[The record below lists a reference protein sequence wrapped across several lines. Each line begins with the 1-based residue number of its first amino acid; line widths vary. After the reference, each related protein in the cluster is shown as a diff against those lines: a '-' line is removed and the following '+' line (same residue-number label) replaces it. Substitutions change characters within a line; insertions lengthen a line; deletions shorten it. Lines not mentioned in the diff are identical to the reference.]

1 MNINLNTFKTLI
13 KSNLNLTIL
22 IDWLIGVTGL
32 NFEKEYQIIKLL
44 NKDSPMLIDIGAHK
58 GESIKKLLK
67 YKPKAR
73 IYAFEPNKK
82 LAGKLK
88 NLFKLYKNITIYDFA
103 ISKKK
108 NISLFIPIINGYPFS
123 GLSSVNKAFIEE
135 RLDNYFSFNYKKK
148 ISFKRINIKTIT
160 IDELSLLPDLI
171 KIDAEGYEYEIL
183 KTAIN
188 TIKKTN
194 PILIIEFNKNSFY
207 RLNELLKNL
216 GYIGTTYYHDNY
228 QPNFKKL
235 NLEKIS
241 KIENDSNLVNIVYI
255 PKKSHLMLAY

>member
-1 MNINLNTFKTLI
+1 M
-13 KSNLNLTIL
+13 
-22 IDWLIGVTGL
+22 
-32 NFEKEYQIIKLL
+32 
-44 NKDSPMLIDIGAHK
+44 
-58 GESIKKLLK
+58 
-67 YKPKAR
+67 
-73 IYAFEPNKK
+73 
-82 LAGKLK
+82 
-88 NLFKLYKNITIYDFA
+88 
-103 ISKKK
+103 
-108 NISLFIPIINGYPFS
+108 
-123 GLSSVNKAFIEE
+123 NKAFIEE